1 MNVTIIGTGNM
12 GRGLAHTL
20 ARGGHTVTL
29 HDRQLE
35 KAEALAQEVRA
46 ALPGATVQ
54 AGTLG
59 EPLQGDVVILATW
72 YTASQDLARQ
82 FRDEFAGKVVVDI
95 SNPLNARFDGLATA
109 LGTSAA
115 EDLARLL
122 PDSRVVK
129 AFNTT
134 FAGTLVQGQV
144 AGQPLD
150 VLVAGDDEGAKR
162 QVLDLVTSGGL
173 RGIDAGGLERARQLE
188 GLGLLGITL
197 QGPLGTGFMS
207 AWKLLG

>member
-12 GRGLAHTL
+12 ERGLAHTL
-20 ARGGHTVTL
+20 ARGGHAVTL
-29 HDRQLE
+29 QDRQLD
-35 KAEALAQEVRA
+35 KAEVLAREVRA
-46 ALPGATVQ
+46 AFPNATIQ

-59 EPLQGDVVILATW
+59 EPIQGDAVILATW
-72 YTASQDLARQ
+72 YAASQDLARQ
-82 FRDEFAGKVVVDI
+82 FRDEFAGKV
-95 SNPLNARFDGLATA
+95 
-109 LGTSAA
+109 
-115 EDLARLL
+115 
-122 PDSRVVK
+122 VVK

-150 VLVAGDDEGAKR
+150 VFVAGDDAEAR
-162 QVLDLVTSGGL
+162 RRVLDLVNSGGL

-207 AWKLLG
+207 AWKLLS